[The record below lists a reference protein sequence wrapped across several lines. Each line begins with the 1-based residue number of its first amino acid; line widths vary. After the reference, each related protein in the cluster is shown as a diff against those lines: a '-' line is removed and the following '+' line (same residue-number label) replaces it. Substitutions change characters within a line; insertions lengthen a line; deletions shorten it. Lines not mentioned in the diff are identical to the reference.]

1 MGERRADI
9 CTKRAYQPP
18 APEDGLRVLV
28 DRLWPRGVTKE
39 ALAIDR
45 WIKEIAPSDKLRRW
59 FGHDPARWEEFRRR
73 YGRELALHTAVL
85 GELRELARGGMLTL
99 VYAARDEAHNNAV
112 ALRDILIGIRRG
124 AAKRKTPA
132 TIAAAGARKRKA
144 KAISIRRAASRRAR
158 R

>member
-1 MGERRADI
+1 MARQTTIRI
-9 CTKRAYQPP
+9 KRAYD
-18 APEDGLRVLV
+18 APSREDGTRVLV
-28 DRLWPRGVTKE
+28 DRLWPRGTGKE
-39 ALAIDR
+39 TLAIDR
-45 WIKEIAPSDKLRRW
+45 WAKEIAPSDALRRW

-112 ALRDILIGIRRG
+112 ALRDILIGIRRR